1 MGNKTISAA
10 KLQEVITA
18 KTMGSIAG
26 VPAEAPKTSKK
37 AEPKK
42 NNKPAPAPKA
52 KETKKA
58 ESPKALQKE
67 KKASASRE
75 VKYIYP
81 ENCTGSLDKKKFRA
95 EFRAHVRSLEA
106 KLEKAKEGTKEY
118 KAISKELKEYK
129 AQYLRG

>member
-26 VPAEAPKTSKK
+26 VPTEAPKTSKK

-42 NNKPAPAPKA
+42 NNKSAPATKG
-52 KETKKA
+52 KETNKVETKA
-58 ESPKALQKE
+58 PQKE
-67 KKASASRE
+67 KKATAPRE

-95 EFRAHVRSLEA
+95 EFRAHVHSLEA

-118 KAISKELKEYK
+118 KTISKELKEYK

>member
-1 MGNKTISAA
+1 MGKKTIKAD
-10 KLQEVITA
+10 KLQEVIMA

-42 NNKPAPAPKA
+42 STKEGSKKESKTKADKAPAK

-58 ESPKALQKE
+58 
-67 KKASASRE
+67 SAPRE

-81 ENCTGSLDKKKFRA
+81 EDCTGSLDKKKFRA
-95 EFRAHVRSLEA
+95 EFRAKVRQLEA

-118 KAISKELKEYK
+118 KAIAKELKEYK